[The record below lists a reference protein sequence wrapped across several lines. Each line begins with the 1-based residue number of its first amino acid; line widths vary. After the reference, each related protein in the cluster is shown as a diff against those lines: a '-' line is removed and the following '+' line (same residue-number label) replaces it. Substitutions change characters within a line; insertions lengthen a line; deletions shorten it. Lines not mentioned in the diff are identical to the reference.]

1 MFATRFQSVGRLL
14 TYFRGGT
21 SSPYGSV
28 AALFVLV
35 SLGAM
40 SVSYSATG
48 LPLAEGGCVVCIP

>member
-1 MFATRFQSVGRLL
+1 MFATRFQ
-14 TYFRGGT
+14 
-21 SSPYGSV
+21 SV

-48 LPLAEGGCVVCIP
+48 LPLADGGCVVCIP